1 MQKRFIRPAISLLL
15 GVVTIL
21 SIVFPAPVGAVFSG
35 YKKDTVNAAATLSP
49 SIIYKS
55 HVQDIGWMG
64 CMRDGETAGTVG
76 QALRMEAI
84 RIKVRNVQGGVEY
97 STHVQDIGWTDYA
110 ANGALS
116 GTEGRSLRLEAI
128 KIRLTG
134 DALDKYDVYYRI
146 HAENIGWLDWAKN
159 GSAAGTAGF
168 GYRMEAI
175 QIVLVE
181 KGEAPPG
188 ATARVFA
195 EPEISYQSYIQD
207 NGWQENVKNGE
218 TSGTSGQALRMEAVR
233 IGLMN
238 LSGSVEYRTH
248 IQNIGWTD
256 FAADGAMS
264 GTAGQS
270 LRMEAVEIRLTCDA
284 ASRFDVYY
292 RVHAENLGWLDWA
305 ENGASAGTTGFSYR
319 MEAIQIVLVLKGG
332 PAPGATARPFE
343 KSAAVSSR
351 QPMVALTFDDG
362 PYSVVDSSILN
373 TLSAYGAHATF
384 FVAGYRIAE
393 YSDTIL
399 EIYSQGS
406 EIGNHTYSHHNL
418 SSLSASDIRSEIAR
432 TDQLI
437 FNLTGVYPALIRP
450 PEGSYNS
457 TVLNT
462 VDRPIVM
469 WSVDTRDWKTRST
482 SSTISSVLN
491 NVQDGDIVL
500 MHSLYP
506 STAAACETI
515 IPELVARG
523 YKLVTVSE
531 LMAARGVTAD
541 AGKVISSARP

>member
-1 MQKRFIRPAISLLL
+1 MIKKFIRPAFSLLL
-15 GVVTIL
+15 CVVTLL
-21 SIVFPAPVGAVFSG
+21 SIVFPTHVGAASSG
-35 YKKDTVNAAATLSP
+35 YNQGTANEATALSP

-64 CMRDGETAGTVG
+64 CMRDGETSGTIG
-76 QALRMEAI
+76 KALRMEAI
-84 RIKVRNVQGGVEY
+84 RIKIRNVPGGVEY
-97 STHVQDIGWTDYA
+97 STHVQDIGWMDYA
-110 ANGALS
+110 ANGELG

-134 DALDKYDVYYRI
+134 DAVSKYDVYYRI
-146 HAENIGWLDWAKN
+146 HAENIGWMDWAKN
-159 GSAAGTAGF
+159 GAAAGTSGF

-188 ATARVFA
+188 ATARAFA

-207 NGWQENVKNGE
+207 IGWQENVENGE
-218 TSGTSGQALRMEAVR
+218 TSGTSGRALRMEAVR
-233 IGLMN
+233 IN
-238 LSGSVEYRTH
+238 LKNISGSVEYRTH
-248 IQNIGWTD
+248 IQNIGWTNYT
-256 FAADGAMS
+256 ADDALS
-264 GTAGQS
+264 GTVGQS
-270 LRMEAVEIRLTCDA
+270 LRMEAVEIRLTGDA
-284 ASRFDVYY
+284 AAMFDVYY
-292 RVHAENLGWLDWA
+292 RVHAENCGWLDWA
-305 ENGASAGTTGFSYR
+305 ENGASAGTEGLSYR
-319 MEAIQIVLVLKGG
+319 MEAIQIVLVRKGSA
-332 PAPGATARPFE
+332 APGPTARPFE
-343 KSAAVSSR
+343 KSVAVSSAM
-351 QPMVALTFDDG
+351 PMVALTFDDG
-362 PYSVVDSSILN
+362 PYSVVDSRILN
-373 TLSAYGAHATF
+373 ALSANGAHATF

-437 FNLTGVYPALIRP
+437 FNLTGKYPALIRP

-457 TVLNT
+457 TVANT
-462 VDRPIVM
+462 VDRPLVM
-469 WSVDTRDWKTRST
+469 WSIDTRDWKTRST

-491 NVQDGDIVL
+491 NVQDGDIIL

-506 STAAACETI
+506 STAVACETI

-523 YKLVTVSE
+523 YQLVTVSE
-531 LMAARGVTAD
+531 LMAARGVSAD